1 MQSQNRY
8 PVSNRRHS
16 SRGGRCSRGLSIIE
30 VMISLTIS
38 AFLLVAVAA
47 AYSASAD
54 AVEMND
60 KFFRATQAGR
70 VTMNQLLTE
79 IRRADSIEVVDTKTI
94 NVIRPVAGT
103 TVGSTGTLLPNE
115 TNRTFAYDPTK
126 KMVTLQIHYNS
137 MAPVKDSPLYPL
149 ARNVEAVSFGP
160 AEFQKD
166 ANGVEIVPKVVTRV
180 PVQIVVRIGAN
191 EVRLSGAS
199 GPRRAAQE

>member
-1 MQSQNRY
+1 MQSQN
-8 PVSNRRHS
+8 SISTTARR
-16 SRGGRCSRGLSIIE
+16 RGLSIIE

-79 IRRADSIEVVDTKTI
+79 IRRADSVEVFTDHI
-94 NVIRPVAGT
+94 NVIRPAPGASGGT
-103 TVGSTGTLLPNE
+103 GVRMPKE
-115 TNRTFAYDPTK
+115 TFRTFTYNPAGK
-126 KMVTLQIHYNS
+126 QMTLQIHYDAT
-137 MAPVKDSPLYPL
+137 APSPDGPVYSL
-149 ARNVEAVSFGP
+149 ARNVEAAVFGP
-160 AEFQKD
+160 AEIQKD
-166 ANGVEIVPKVVTRV
+166 ANNADIVARV
-180 PVQIVVRIGAN
+180 PVQLVVKIGSN

-199 GPRRAAQE
+199 GPRRAAKE

>member
-1 MQSQNRY
+1 MQSHIRENV
-8 PVSNRRHS
+8 PH
-16 SRGGRCSRGLSIIE
+16 GRRGLSIIE

-79 IRRADSIEVVDTKTI
+79 IRRADSIQVFTDHI
-94 NVIRPVAGT
+94 DVIRPVAGAT
-103 TVGSTGTLLPNE
+103 GGTGTRLPKE
-115 TNRTFAYDPTK
+115 TYRTFSYDPMAK
-126 KMVTLQIHYNS
+126 QVNLQIHYDAT
-137 MAPVKDSPLYPL
+137 APAPLSPLYPL
-149 ARNVEAVSFGP
+149 ARNVEATLFGP
-160 AEFQKD
+160 AEIQKD
-166 ANGVEIVPKVVTRV
+166 ANNADIVTRV
-180 PVQIVVRIGAN
+180 PVQIVVRIGGN

-199 GPRRAAQE
+199 GPRRAAKE

>member
-1 MQSQNRY
+1 MQSQNRNFVSR
-8 PVSNRRHS
+8 PVSRR
-16 SRGGRCSRGLSIIE
+16 RRGLSIIE

-79 IRRADSIEVVDTKTI
+79 IRRADSVDVIDSRTI
-94 NVIRPVAGT
+94 NVIRPAPGAAG
-103 TVGSTGTLLPNE
+103 GSGTSQANE
-115 TNRTFAYDPTK
+115 TFRTFAYDPATK
-126 KMVTLQIHYNS
+126 QVTLQIHYKAT
-137 MAPVKDSPLYPL
+137 APSPVSPVYPL
-149 ARNVEAVSFGP
+149 ARNVDAAVFGP
-160 AEFQKD
+160 AEYLKD
-166 ANGVEIVPKVVTRV
+166 AAGVEVPGKIVVRV
-180 PVQIVVRIGAN
+180 PVQLVVRIASN

-199 GPRRAAQE
+199 GPRRAAVE